1 VVLLL
6 RRLLGGGG
14 GGFVVG
20 VHSDWSGPCVGA
32 GSWQLGG

>member
-1 VVLLL
+1 VVHLL
-6 RRLLGGGG
+6 RSLLWAVG